1 VTRDDAPSLGFG
13 LLDSPGSPRSSAAA
27 FGALPVTA
35 TAGDRHFWQRA
46 FERHA
51 GFLLAFLGRRLAG
64 HRDAEDLLQETFVR
78 VIRAS
83 HSAPDAAPRDEESMR
98 RYLVTVARNLLIN
111 RGRHLRVV
119 RRYEV
124 ETPTPPEGADTVTTA
139 SWEGVADPA
148 ASPVTRTSW
157 SLFHRDLEG
166 AVAELPEDQQ
176 TAFRLGVLERHSYTE
191 IAERTG
197 WTLAKVKTCVYR
209 SRQGV
214 VARLGDRLPIEGGI

>member
-1 VTRDDAPSLGFG
+1 MNSTLAE
-13 LLDSPGSPRSSAAA
+13 
-27 FGALPVTA
+27 
-35 TAGDRHFWQRA
+35 RHFWQRA

-51 GFLLAFLGRRLAG
+51 DFVLGFLGRRLAG

-78 VIRAS
+78 VIRAG
-83 HSAPDAAPRDEESMR
+83 HADPDKTPRDEEAMR

-119 RRYEV
+119 RRHEM
-124 ETPTPPEGADTVTTA
+124 EPPTPVGATDTVGES

-148 ASPVTRTSW
+148 ASPAARASW
-157 SLFHRDLEG
+157 SLFHRDLD
-166 AVAELPEDQQ
+166 AVVAQLPEDQQ
-176 TAFRLGVLERHSYTE
+176 LAFRLGVVERHSYTE

-209 SRQGV
+209 SRQEV
-214 VARLGDRLPIEGGI
+214 IAKLGDRLPLEGGLR